1 MYFKD
6 SWDFAFDPLSDE
18 DDNSFDPGNGR
29 DKINVKMMLR
39 QSKSFHLTDTFVF
52 EGILPTVQF
61 RAISMPYAYGD
72 GRKYEMVIS
81 MPTDDANGLAKLEQ
95 SLDLKQD
102 GGTTMPNIIDK
113 IMNELQEIQESTSEE
128 DRKEVILTMPEFSVV
143 TDVDVIDNLRMMGIN
158 AAFDAGQFDEITNGV
173 PLRVTGVKHKAM
185 VEVTPKGTEAAAATA
200 IELVPLFG
208 NFDTPKEFTINK
220 PFIFFINDIV
230 HQTPIFSGKVS
241 HPTLRE
247 ETN

>member
-1 MYFKD
+1 
-6 SWDFAFDPLSDE
+6 
-18 DDNSFDPGNGR
+18 
-29 DKINVKMMLR
+29 
-39 QSKSFHLTDTFVF
+39 
-52 EGILPTVQF
+52 
-61 RAISMPYAYGD
+61 
-72 GRKYEMVIS
+72 
-81 MPTDDANGLAKLEQ
+81 
-95 SLDLKQD
+95 
-102 GGTTMPNIIDK
+102 
-113 IMNELQEIQESTSEE
+113 
-128 DRKEVILTMPEFSVV
+128 
-143 TDVDVIDNLRMMGIN
+143 MGIN

-230 HQTPIFSGKVS
+230 HQTPIFFGKVS